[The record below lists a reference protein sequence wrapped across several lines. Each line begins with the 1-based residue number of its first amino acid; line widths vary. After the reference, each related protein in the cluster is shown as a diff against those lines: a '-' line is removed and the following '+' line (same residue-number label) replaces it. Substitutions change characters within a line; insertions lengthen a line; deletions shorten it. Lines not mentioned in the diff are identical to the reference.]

1 MQINEGICL
10 HESIKAV
17 RSVMPENVSMTFVS

>member
-1 MQINEGICL
+1 MQIIEGICL
-10 HESIKAV
+10 HGIIKAV